1 MDEPIQLTPAQRRKR
16 RIVKAIQ
23 HVAFAAIAY
32 GLLVLLARGVHRR
45 VVYQPPEAVDP
56 GKLPEG
62 AALLD
67 ARAADGTTA
76 HALVFAAAPPPPP
89 APHPR
94 HDPRRPPPPPPP
106 PPPGPARTIVHFHGN
121 AETAD
126 DNVKLAHEL
135 QKKGFDV
142 VLAEYRGYGRSRGAS
157 PTEEGLYLDALAV
170 LDAVEARGTPRER
183 IVLWGQSLGA
193 GVASEMARRGR
204 GARLVLVAPLASTLE
219 LGKRA
224 IPVPILPLSY
234 VFADRFDT
242 LGKAPEITLPTLVVH
257 GDADDV
263 IPPEHGERIS
273 KALPHATFLKVGE
286 GKHDNL
292 YKSAATLT
300 SLAAHAGGS

>member
-16 RIVKAIQ
+16 RIVKLIQ
-23 HVAFAAIAY
+23 HVIFAAIAY

-45 VVYQPPEAVDP
+45 VIYQPPEEGAP
-56 GKLPEG
+56 GKLPDG
-62 AALLD
+62 ATLLT
-67 ARAADGTTA
+67 AKASDGTA
-76 HALVFAAAPPPPP
+76 VNALHFAATPPPPPP
-89 APHPR
+89 APHGR
-94 HDPRRPPPPPPP
+94 HDPRRTPPPPPSPH
-106 PPPGPARTIVHFHGN
+106 GPTRTIVHFHGN

-142 VLAEYRGYGRSRGAS
+142 VLVEYRGYGRSKGTS
-157 PTEEGLYLDALAV
+157 PTEEGLYQDAAAI
-170 LDAVEARGTPRER
+170 LDAVEARGAARDR
-183 IVLWGQSLGA
+183 VVLWGQSLGA

-242 LGKAPEITLPTLVVH
+242 LGKAPEITIPALVVH
-257 GDADDV
+257 GGADDV
-263 IPPEHGERIS
+263 IPTEHGERIS
-273 KALPHATFLKVGE
+273 KALPHATFLEVSE

-292 YKSAATLT
+292 YKSASTLT